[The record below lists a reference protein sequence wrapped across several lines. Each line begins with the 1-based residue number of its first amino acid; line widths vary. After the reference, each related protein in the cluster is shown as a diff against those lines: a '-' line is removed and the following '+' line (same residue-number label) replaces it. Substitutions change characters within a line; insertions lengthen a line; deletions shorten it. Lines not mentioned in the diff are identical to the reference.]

1 MSNYEPLIPYLFLG
15 PLLGGGAI
23 LIGKMLGFWSPESD
37 NKRAAYECGMEPFG
51 NARIQFKAGY
61 YLFALLFLV
70 FDIETVF
77 LFPCVTIFRKA
88 VDGAF
93 HQLTGTALFIE
104 LTVFVLILLAGLA
117 YAWRK
122 GALKWD

>member
-1 MSNYEPLIPYLFLG
+1 MGEYVPLLLYFALG
-15 PLLGGGAI
+15 PLLAGSAI
-23 LIGKMLGFWSPESD
+23 LLGNLLSSRSPDSER
-37 NKRAAYECGMEPFG
+37 KRAAYECGIPPFG

-77 LFPCVTIFRKA
+77 LFPCVTVFRAATSGELHYTTGLVVFAELGIFIA
-88 VDGAF
+88 I
-93 HQLTGTALFIE
+93 LFSG
-104 LTVFVLILLAGLA
+104 LI

-122 GALKWD
+122 GALRWE